1 MIKKISREKCL
12 STWKKFPYSFNRGDE
27 LYYPDIYESYI
38 LTIASKSAK
47 GHAKNMAASLHQL
60 VNSLGFSSLIFMG
73 DTKTPWLYQQNEYK
87 PVKEALDFLRVQ
99 KVGDNYSGAL
109 KVTTESLPAFMIHL
123 FWLVRCNASL
133 PVLDEATD
141 KSFQQVLPQTGL
153 LFFTEGYCYESF
165 GNHRKV
171 SGRMLNM

>member
-1 MIKKISREKCL
+1 M
-12 STWKKFPYSFNRGDE
+12 
-27 LYYPDIYESYI
+27 
-38 LTIASKSAK
+38 
-47 GHAKNMAASLHQL
+47 
-60 VNSLGFSSLIFMG
+60 
-73 DTKTPWLYQQNEYK
+73 
-87 PVKEALDFLRVQ
+87 KEALDFLRVQ

-123 FWLVRCNASL
+123 FWLVRGNASL
-133 PVLDEATD
+133 PVLYGMDEGQHLLLNLCQYGNLHLSALDEATD